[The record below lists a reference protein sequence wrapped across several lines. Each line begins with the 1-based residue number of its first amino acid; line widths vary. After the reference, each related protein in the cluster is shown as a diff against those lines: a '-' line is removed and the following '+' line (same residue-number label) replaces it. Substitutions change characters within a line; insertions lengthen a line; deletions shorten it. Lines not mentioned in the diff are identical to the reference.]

1 MKESRNK
8 ILLCILIILILLLI
22 IVCILVNV
30 SKFIKNNKESQEN
43 SESNNI
49 EKYLTVMPEDLDFDD
64 TESANIKSLKNTKKY
79 NKIEIYN
86 VQFFLQN
93 KKTVLSITQKN
104 TDSKEHK
111 QEIVSMSALDDK
123 GSVIGTF
130 SIPLLNLSP
139 GESISFSMSIE
150 TDLSN
155 MEDFSITA
163 KE

>member
-8 ILLCILIILILLLI
+8 ILLCILIILIVLLI

-30 SKFIKNNKESQEN
+30 GKFIKNKENPEN

-49 EKYLTVMPEDLDFDD
+49 EKYLIAIPEDLDSDD
-64 TESANIKSLKNTKKY
+64 TESANIKSLKITKKY

-86 VQFFLQN
+86 IQFFLQN
-93 KKTVLSITQKN
+93 KKTILSITQKN

-123 GSVIGTF
+123 GSVISTF
-130 SIPLLNLSP
+130 NIPLLNLNP
-139 GESISFSMSIE
+139 GESLSFNMSIE

-155 MEDFSITA
+155 MKDFSIKA

>member
-8 ILLCILIILILLLI
+8 ILLCILIILIVLLI

-30 SKFIKNNKESQEN
+30 AKFIKNKENPEN

-49 EKYLTVMPEDLDFDD
+49 EKYLIAIPEDLDSDD
-64 TESANIKSLKNTKKY
+64 TESANIKSLKITKKY
-79 NKIEIYN
+79 NNIEIYN
-86 VQFFLQN
+86 IQFFLQN
-93 KKTVLSITQKN
+93 KKTILSITQKN

-123 GSVIGTF
+123 GSVISTF
-130 SIPLLNLSP
+130 NIPLLNLNP
-139 GESISFSMSIE
+139 GESLSFNMSIE

-155 MEDFSITA
+155 MKDFSIKA

>member
-8 ILLCILIILILLLI
+8 ILLCILIILIVLLI

-30 SKFIKNNKESQEN
+30 GKFIKNKENPEN

-49 EKYLTVMPEDLDFDD
+49 EKYLTVIPEDLDSDD
-64 TESANIKSLKNTKKY
+64 TESANIKSLKITKKY

-86 VQFFLQN
+86 IQFFLQN
-93 KKTVLSITQKN
+93 KKTILSITQKN

-123 GSVIGTF
+123 GSVISTF
-130 SIPLLNLSP
+130 NIPLLNLKP
-139 GESISFSMSIE
+139 GESLSFNMSIE

-155 MEDFSITA
+155 MKDFSIKA

>member
-8 ILLCILIILILLLI
+8 ILLCILIILIVLLI

-30 SKFIKNNKESQEN
+30 GKFIKNKENPEN

-49 EKYLTVMPEDLDFDD
+49 EKYLTVIPEDLDSDD
-64 TESANIKSLKNTKKY
+64 TESANIKSLKITKKY

-86 VQFFLQN
+86 IQFFLQN
-93 KKTVLSITQKN
+93 KKTILSITQKN

-111 QEIVSMSALDDK
+111 QEIVSMSALDDE
-123 GSVIGTF
+123 GSVISTF
-130 SIPLLNLSP
+130 NIPLLNLNP
-139 GESISFSMSIE
+139 GESLSFNMSIE

-155 MEDFSITA
+155 MKDFSIKA

>member
-8 ILLCILIILILLLI
+8 ILLCILIILIVLLI

-30 SKFIKNNKESQEN
+30 GKFIKNKENPEN

-49 EKYLTVMPEDLDFDD
+49 EKYLTVIPEDLDSDD
-64 TESANIKSLKNTKKY
+64 TESANIKSLKITKKY

-86 VQFFLQN
+86 IQFFLQN
-93 KKTVLSITQKN
+93 KKTILSITQKN

-111 QEIVSMSALDDK
+111 QEIVSMSALNDK
-123 GSVIGTF
+123 GSVISTF
-130 SIPLLNLSP
+130 NIPLLNLNP
-139 GESISFSMSIE
+139 GESLSFNMSIE

-155 MEDFSITA
+155 MKDFSIKA

>member
-8 ILLCILIILILLLI
+8 ILLCILIILIVLLI

-30 SKFIKNNKESQEN
+30 GKFIKNKENPEN

-49 EKYLTVMPEDLDFDD
+49 EKYLTVIPEDLDSDD
-64 TESANIKSLKNTKKY
+64 TKSANIKSLKITKKY

-86 VQFFLQN
+86 IQFFLQN
-93 KKTVLSITQKN
+93 KKTILSITQKN

-111 QEIVSMSALDDK
+111 QEIVSMSALDDE
-123 GSVIGTF
+123 GSVISTF
-130 SIPLLNLSP
+130 NIPLLNLNP
-139 GESISFSMSIE
+139 GESLSFNMSIE

-155 MEDFSITA
+155 MKDFSIKA

>member
-8 ILLCILIILILLLI
+8 ILLCILIILIVLLI

-30 SKFIKNNKESQEN
+30 GKFIKNKENPEN

-49 EKYLTVMPEDLDFDD
+49 EKYLTVIPEDLDSDD
-64 TESANIKSLKNTKKY
+64 TESANIKSLKTTKKY

-86 VQFFLQN
+86 IQFFLQN
-93 KKTVLSITQKN
+93 KKTILSITQKN

-130 SIPLLNLSP
+130 NIPLLNLNP
-139 GESISFSMSIE
+139 GESLSFNMSIE

-155 MEDFSITA
+155 MKDFSIKA

>member
-8 ILLCILIILILLLI
+8 ILLCILIILIVLLI

-30 SKFIKNNKESQEN
+30 GKFIKNKENPEN

-49 EKYLTVMPEDLDFDD
+49 EKYLTVIPEDLDSDD
-64 TESANIKSLKNTKKY
+64 TESANIKSLKITKKY

-86 VQFFLQN
+86 IQFFLQN
-93 KKTVLSITQKN
+93 KKTILSITQKN

-111 QEIVSMSALDDK
+111 QEIVSMSALDNK
-123 GSVIGTF
+123 GSVISTF
-130 SIPLLNLSP
+130 NIPLLNLNP
-139 GESISFSMSIE
+139 GESLSFNMSIE

-155 MEDFSITA
+155 MKDFSIKA

>member
-8 ILLCILIILILLLI
+8 ILLCILIILIVLLI

-30 SKFIKNNKESQEN
+30 GKFIKNKENPEN

-49 EKYLTVMPEDLDFDD
+49 EKYLTVIPEDLDSDD
-64 TESANIKSLKNTKKY
+64 TESANIKSLKITKKY

-86 VQFFLQN
+86 IQFFLQN
-93 KKTVLSITQKN
+93 KKTILSITQKN

-123 GSVIGTF
+123 GSVISTF
-130 SIPLLNLSP
+130 NIPLLNLNP
-139 GESISFSMSIE
+139 GESLAFNMSIE

-155 MEDFSITA
+155 MKDFSIKA

>member
-1 MKESRNK
+1 MIKNK
-8 ILLCILIILILLLI
+8 GIIISILIILIVLLI

-30 SKFIKNNKESQEN
+30 AKFIKNKENPEN

-49 EKYLTVMPEDLDFDD
+49 EKYLIAIPEDLDSDD
-64 TESANIKSLKNTKKY
+64 TESANIKSLKITKKY
-79 NKIEIYN
+79 NNIEIYN
-86 VQFFLQN
+86 IQFFLQN
-93 KKTVLSITQKN
+93 KKTILSITQKN

-123 GSVIGTF
+123 GSVISTF
-130 SIPLLNLSP
+130 NIPLLNLNP
-139 GESISFSMSIE
+139 GESLSFNMSIE

-155 MEDFSITA
+155 MKDFSIKA

>member
-8 ILLCILIILILLLI
+8 ILLCILIILIVLLI

-30 SKFIKNNKESQEN
+30 GKFIKNKENPEN

-49 EKYLTVMPEDLDFDD
+49 EKYLIAIPEDLDSDD
-64 TESANIKSLKNTKKY
+64 TESANIKSLKITKKY
-79 NKIEIYN
+79 NNIEIYN
-86 VQFFLQN
+86 IQFFLQN

-111 QEIVSMSALDDK
+111 QEIVSMSALDDE
-123 GSVIGTF
+123 GSVISTF
-130 SIPLLNLSP
+130 NIPLLNLNP
-139 GESISFSMSIE
+139 GESLSFNMSIE

-155 MEDFSITA
+155 MKDFSIKA

>member
-8 ILLCILIILILLLI
+8 ILLCILIILIVLLI

-30 SKFIKNNKESQEN
+30 GKFIKNKENPEN

-49 EKYLTVMPEDLDFDD
+49 EKYLTVIPEDLDSDD
-64 TESANIKSLKNTKKY
+64 TESANIKSLKITKKY

-86 VQFFLQN
+86 IQFFLQN
-93 KKTVLSITQKN
+93 KKTILYITQTN

-123 GSVIGTF
+123 GSVISTF
-130 SIPLLNLSP
+130 NIPLLNLNP
-139 GESISFSMSIE
+139 GESLSFNMSIE

-155 MEDFSITA
+155 MKDFSIKA

>member
-8 ILLCILIILILLLI
+8 ILLCILIILIVLLI

-30 SKFIKNNKESQEN
+30 GKFIKNKENPEN

-49 EKYLTVMPEDLDFDD
+49 EKYLTVIPEDLDSDD
-64 TESANIKSLKNTKKY
+64 TESANIKSLKITKKY

-86 VQFFLQN
+86 IQFFLQN
-93 KKTVLSITQKN
+93 KKTILSITQKN

-123 GSVIGTF
+123 GSVISTF
-130 SIPLLNLSP
+130 NIPLLNLNP
-139 GESISFSMSIE
+139 GESLSFNMSIE

-155 MEDFSITA
+155 MKDFSIKA

>member
-8 ILLCILIILILLLI
+8 ILLCILIILIVLLI

-30 SKFIKNNKESQEN
+30 GKFIKNKENPEN

-49 EKYLTVMPEDLDFDD
+49 EKYLTVIPEDLDSDD
-64 TESANIKSLKNTKKY
+64 TESANIKSLKVTKKY

-86 VQFFLQN
+86 IQFFLQN
-93 KKTVLSITQKN
+93 KKTILSITQKN

-123 GSVIGTF
+123 GSVISTF
-130 SIPLLNLSP
+130 NIPLLNLNP
-139 GESISFSMSIE
+139 GESLSFNMSIE

-155 MEDFSITA
+155 MKDFSIKA

>member
-8 ILLCILIILILLLI
+8 ILLCILIILIVLLI

-30 SKFIKNNKESQEN
+30 AKFIKNKENPEN

-49 EKYLTVMPEDLDFDD
+49 EKYLIAIPEDLDSDD
-64 TESANIKSLKNTKKY
+64 TESANIKSLKITKKY
-79 NKIEIYN
+79 NNIEIYN
-86 VQFFLQN
+86 IQFFLQN

-111 QEIVSMSALDDK
+111 QEIVSMSALDDE
-123 GSVIGTF
+123 GSVISTF
-130 SIPLLNLSP
+130 NIPLLNLNP
-139 GESISFSMSIE
+139 GESLSFNMSIE

-155 MEDFSITA
+155 MKDFSIKA

>member
-8 ILLCILIILILLLI
+8 ILLCILIILIVLLI

-30 SKFIKNNKESQEN
+30 AKFIKNKENPEN

-49 EKYLTVMPEDLDFDD
+49 EKYLIAIPEDLDSDD
-64 TESANIKSLKNTKKY
+64 TESANIKSLKITKKY
-79 NKIEIYN
+79 NNIEIYN
-86 VQFFLQN
+86 IQFFLQN
-93 KKTVLSITQKN
+93 KKTILSITQKN

-123 GSVIGTF
+123 GSVIRTF
-130 SIPLLNLSP
+130 NIPLLNLNP
-139 GESISFSMSIE
+139 GESLSFNMSIE

-155 MEDFSITA
+155 MKDFSIKA

>member
-8 ILLCILIILILLLI
+8 ILLCILIILIVLLI

-30 SKFIKNNKESQEN
+30 GKFIKNKENPEN

-49 EKYLTVMPEDLDFDD
+49 EKYLTVIPEDLDSDD
-64 TESANIKSLKNTKKY
+64 TESANIKSLKITKKY

-86 VQFFLQN
+86 IQFFLQN
-93 KKTVLSITQKN
+93 KKTILSITQKN

-123 GSVIGTF
+123 GSVISTF
-130 SIPLLNLSP
+130 NIPLLNLNP
-139 GESISFSMSIE
+139 GEFLSFNMSIE

-155 MEDFSITA
+155 MKDFSIKA

>member
-8 ILLCILIILILLLI
+8 ILLCILIILIVLLI

-30 SKFIKNNKESQEN
+30 GKFIKNKENPEN

-49 EKYLTVMPEDLDFDD
+49 EKYLTVIPEDLDSDD
-64 TESANIKSLKNTKKY
+64 TESANIKSLKITKKY

-86 VQFFLQN
+86 RQFFLQN
-93 KKTVLSITQKN
+93 KKTISSITQKN

-123 GSVIGTF
+123 GSVISTF
-130 SIPLLNLSP
+130 NIPLLNLNP
-139 GESISFSMSIE
+139 GESLSFNMSIE

-155 MEDFSITA
+155 MKDFSIKA